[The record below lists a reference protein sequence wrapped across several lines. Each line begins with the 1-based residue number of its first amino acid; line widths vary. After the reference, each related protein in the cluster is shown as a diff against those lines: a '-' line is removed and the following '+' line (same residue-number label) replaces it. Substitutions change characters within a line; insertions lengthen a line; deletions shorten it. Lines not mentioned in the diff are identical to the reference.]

1 MIVAKAYR
9 FALVAPM
16 ATGANAIASY
26 AQSICIAIGTSI
38 SNCDPGN
45 A

>member
-1 MIVAKAYR
+1 MIVAKAER

-16 ATGANAIASY
+16 AIGANANASY
-26 AQSICIAIGTSI
+26 AQSICVAIGTSV